1 MNLEEGV
8 INFVHTKSNNPRSV
22 PLSSEAKKM
31 IPLLLVKNSYNHHK
45 EINED
50 GINFTFHL
58 VIDEAHNISLNCR
71 HIIENTPIPTD
82 LGDIYLTISG
92 GLVEIDEHTLDVLPL
107 IKKADKALYQAKDK
121 GRNQIVVL

>member
-1 MNLEEGV
+1 ME
-8 INFVHTKSNNPRSV
+8 K
-22 PLSSEAKKM
+22 
-31 IPLLLVKNSYNHHK
+31 
-45 EINED
+45 
-50 GINFTFHL
+50 
-58 VIDEAHNISLNCR
+58 
-71 HIIENTPIPTD
+71 TPIPTD